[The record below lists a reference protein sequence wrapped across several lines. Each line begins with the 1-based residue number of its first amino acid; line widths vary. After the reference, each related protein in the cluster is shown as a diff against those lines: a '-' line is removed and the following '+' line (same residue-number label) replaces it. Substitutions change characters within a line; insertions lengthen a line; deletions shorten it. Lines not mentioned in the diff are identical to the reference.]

1 MAIEWLKGFIIS
13 AGALVIRV
21 FRRAAPV
28 AVAGYLVVAIF
39 GLSILF
45 VKSRW
50 PALRDA
56 TVTTIVLLVAAPL
69 AMALLWHRLTSVK
82 AFGLEVSLAES
93 SVQTNAE
100 LVAAITGRQ
109 YFSGEKHIID
119 QIRNAIVRGETEI
132 VEINLRN
139 GDYWW
144 STRLYLLAALA
155 DDYSTI
161 QAFAFVGLGIQRRFL
176 GLCTPAVLRKA
187 IAKAFPTFA
196 EVYAELNGQ
205 WPAVTAPGG
214 RVENIVHS
222 WAAHTFEGKSE
233 LEFSELESKGKVSA
247 QLLGDWLSQAG
258 EQLSTDSID
267 WCGIS
272 DSHLL
277 RQILIGYREP
287 YVALLRN
294 GRLDRI
300 VNRFALTVRIAEQT
314 LKS

>member
-1 MAIEWLKGFIIS
+1 MNGRIIWL
-13 AGALVIRV
+13 APAALVCGV
-21 FRRAAPV
+21 EPV
-28 AVAGYLVVAIF
+28 HAVTYLTIEQAQAAIF
-39 GLSILF
+39 PGMKL
-45 VKSRW
+45 
-50 PALRDA
+50 
-56 TVTTIVLLVAAPL
+56 
-69 AMALLWHRLTSVK
+69 
-82 AFGLEVSLAES
+82 
-93 SVQTNAE
+93 
-100 LVAAITGRQ
+100 
-109 YFSGEKHIID
+109 
-119 QIRNAIVRGETEI
+119 
-132 VEINLRN
+132 
-139 GDYWW
+139 
-144 STRLYLLAALA
+144 
-155 DDYSTI
+155 
-161 QAFAFVGLGIQRRFL
+161 
-176 GLCTPAVLRKA
+176 TPANVTLTPEQRKA